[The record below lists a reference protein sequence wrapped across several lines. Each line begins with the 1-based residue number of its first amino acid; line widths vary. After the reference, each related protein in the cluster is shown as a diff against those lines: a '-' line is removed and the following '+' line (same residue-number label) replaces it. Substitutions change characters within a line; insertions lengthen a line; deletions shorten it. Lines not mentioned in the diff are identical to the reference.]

1 MLSRTA
7 ALCLVSGVLAGYLVA
22 GASVRAQNVP
32 AGAPVSVFGGDDVL
46 LQFERGTFLNDGVSS
61 IRCRVTAVEGSWIKC
76 GGSGD
81 GFGVD
86 RTQKW
91 TNLAYVTQVTKFEK

>member
-7 ALCLVSGVLAGYLVA
+7 ALCLVSGILAGYLVA

-46 LQFERGTFLNDGVSS
+46 LQFERGTFLSEGVSS
-61 IRCRVTAVEGSWIKC
+61 IRCRVIAVEGSWIKC
-76 GGSGD
+76 GSGD

-91 TNLAYVTQVTKFEK
+91 MNLAYVTQVTKVEK

>member
-1 MLSRTA
+1 MFTRTA
-7 ALCLVSGVLAGYLVA
+7 ALCLVCGVLVGYLLA

-32 AGAPVSVFGGDDVL
+32 AGAPVTVFGGDDVQ
-46 LQFERGTFLNDGVSS
+46 LQFERGTFASENVSS

-76 GGSGD
+76 GSGD
-81 GFGVD
+81 FGVE

-91 TNLAYVTQVTKFEK
+91 VNLGYVIQVTKLEK

>member
-32 AGAPVSVFGGDDVL
+32 TGAPVSVFGGDDVL
-46 LQFERGTFLNDGVSS
+46 LQFERGTFQNENVSS
-61 IRCRVTAVEGSWIKC
+61 IRCRVIAVEGSWIKC
-76 GGSGD
+76 GSAD

-91 TNLAYVTQVTKFEK
+91 MNLAYVTQVTKFEK